1 LGSYSAQII
10 VGTPHPNHGGIIPDK
25 FINLSENSRPALVL
39 KEEDKERVWI
49 PTLENTIEDALLMV
63 AYFVVKDEEALDA
76 LKSIKDVTGEEHL
89 EMYETFTDEQR
100 EKLYM
105 ANRKALGKY
114 EDLKIVVTVLEGSLF
129 KKQLPVLEHYD
140 FDMEVCLSIYSR
152 TYSRWRDEVI
162 VTGSL
167 DY

>member
-1 LGSYSAQII
+1 LGTYSAQII

-25 FINLSENSRPALVL
+25 VINLSENSRPALVL
-39 KEEDKERVWI
+39 KEDDKERVWI

-76 LKSIKDVTGEEHL
+76 LKGIKDVTGEEHL
-89 EMYETFTDEQR
+89 EMYEAFTDEQR

-114 EDLKIVVTVLEGSLF
+114 EDLKVVVTVLEGSLF
-129 KKQLPVLEHYD
+129 RQQLPVLKQYD
-140 FDMEVCLSIYSR
+140 VDMEVCLSVYSR

-162 VTGSL
+162 LTGSL

>member
-1 LGSYSAQII
+1 MGTYSAQII

-25 FINLSENSRPALVL
+25 VINLSENSRPALVL
-39 KEEDKERVWI
+39 KEDDKERVWI
-49 PTLENTIEDALLMV
+49 PTLENTIEDALLIV

-114 EDLKIVVTVLEGSLF
+114 EDLKVVVTVLEGSLLRQ
-129 KKQLPVLEHYD
+129 QLPVLKQYNI
-140 FDMEVCLSIYSR
+140 DMEVCLSIYSR

-162 VTGSL
+162 VSGSL